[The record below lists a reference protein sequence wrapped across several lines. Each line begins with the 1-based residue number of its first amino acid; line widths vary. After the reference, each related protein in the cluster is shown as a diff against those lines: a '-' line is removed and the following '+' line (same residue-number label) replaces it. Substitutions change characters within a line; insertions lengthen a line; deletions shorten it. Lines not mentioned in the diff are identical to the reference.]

1 VLSRFDRPDIQQ
13 GCAEQGYHY
22 ELLCLRSPTN
32 SYNEAHVRYVPSA
45 VVSRIDSP
53 TIRLIRKMFLFFL
66 INYDSSVSR
75 ACMHLRKG
83 YTGRFW
89 VAEYDK

>member
-1 VLSRFDRPDIQQ
+1 MLSRFDRLDIQQ

-32 SYNEAHVRYVPSA
+32 SYSEAHVRFDYVPSA

-53 TIRLIRKMFLFFL
+53 RIRLIRKMFLS
-66 INYDSSVSR
+66 NK
-75 ACMHLRKG
+75 LR
-83 YTGRFW
+83 
-89 VAEYDK
+89 